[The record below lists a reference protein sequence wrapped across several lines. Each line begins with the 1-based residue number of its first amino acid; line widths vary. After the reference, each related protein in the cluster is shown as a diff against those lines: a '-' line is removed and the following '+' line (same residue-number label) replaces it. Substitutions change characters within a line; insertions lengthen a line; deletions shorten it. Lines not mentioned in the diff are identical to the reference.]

1 MNKVTIMRR
10 PAKAQPQQSV
20 ETREQAESLPAQH
33 VAGNIAW
40 QDGKVDAAQR
50 ARLLGQLPATVWL
63 TGLSGSGKS
72 SIAFELERR
81 LVAAGHAAYVM
92 DGDNVRHG
100 LNRDLGFSPQD
111 RNENIRRIAEVA
123 KLFNEAGLIVITSF
137 ISPYRQDRDMARQI
151 IGEERFIETHLCT
164 SLAECE
170 RRDPKGL
177 YRKVRS
183 GAIAE
188 FTGISAP
195 YEAPLEPALRIDTEQ
210 ASLAQSVDAILHRLR
225 NFMESAPAIQAV

>member
-1 MNKVTIMRR
+1 MNEVTIMRR
-10 PAKAQPQQSV
+10 PMQALPEPQPREWPESPSAQP
-20 ETREQAESLPAQH
+20 AGAH
-33 VAGNIAW
+33 VAW
-40 QDGKVDAAQR
+40 QQGKVDAAQR

-81 LVAAGHAAYVM
+81 LVVAGHAAYVL

-123 KLFNEAGLIVITSF
+123 KLFNEAGLIVITAF
-137 ISPYRQDRDMARQI
+137 ISPYRQDREVARQV
-151 IGEERFIETHLCT
+151 IGAGCFIETHLCT
-164 SLAECE
+164 SLAVCE

-177 YRKVRS
+177 YRKVRA
-183 GAIAE
+183 GAIME

-195 YEAPLEPALRIDTEQ
+195 YEAPLEPALRIDTEE
-210 ASLAQSVDAILHRLR
+210 ASLEQSVDAILHCLR
-225 NFMESAPAIQAV
+225 DFLGMAPAVQAG